1 MKFEEDYID
10 RKLAGSLAEQLF
22 ELLHF
27 EIGCR
32 VFRTGHEFLY
42 PDLFNL
48 ANLKKRL
55 HHKAVLEKDIEYF
68 SILEKKGGLHIN
80 KNKIISQERF
90 QKRKAGTTLAK
101 SPDFT
106 IITPLGIYYNLK

>member
-10 RKLAGSLAEQLF
+10 RKLTGSLAEQLF

-68 SILEKKGGLHIN
+68 LKKTVQWVKDNMKDSENGKRDMIENSFMRDFKKALKKHNLEHL
-80 KNKIISQERF
+80 SV
-90 QKRKAGTTLAK
+90 A
-101 SPDFT
+101 
-106 IITPLGIYYNLK
+106 